1 MTLVAAPA
9 LAPVLG
15 WTALVLAVAAGGPC
29 LVAVCRG
36 DEGERL
42 IAVQALSV
50 VTTVLLVLLAVGQDR
65 PSYLDVPLVLAL
77 VSLAGTLVFA
87 RFFGRT
93 L

>member
-1 MTLVAAPA
+1 MTTSLDPVVGTIVLVLVVAAA
-9 LAPVLG
+9 
-15 WTALVLAVAAGGPC
+15 GPC

-36 DEGERL
+36 EPGERL
-42 IAVQALSV
+42 VALQSLSV
-50 VTTVLLVLLAVGQDR
+50 TLTVVLVLLAVGQHR

-77 VSLAGTLVFA
+77 VALAGSLVFA

>member
-1 MTLVAAPA
+1 MTGTLD
-9 LAPVLG
+9 PVIG
-15 WTALVLAVAAGGPC
+15 MIVLVLVVLAGGPC

-36 DEGERL
+36 EPGERL
-42 IAVQALSV
+42 VALQSLSV
-50 VTTVLLVLLAVGQDR
+50 TLTVVLVLLAVGQHR

-77 VSLAGTLVFA
+77 VSLAGSLVFA